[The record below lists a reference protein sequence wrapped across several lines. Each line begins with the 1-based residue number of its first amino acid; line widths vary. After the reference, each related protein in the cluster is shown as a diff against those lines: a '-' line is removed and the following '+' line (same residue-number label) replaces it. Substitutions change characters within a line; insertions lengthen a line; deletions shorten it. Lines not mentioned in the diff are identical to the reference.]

1 MFPPTTR
8 PADKGALRCEQRSS
22 SATLCPV
29 ESRNVTIGN
38 PFNKNRL
45 GFVPMSWLAATV
57 YQPGA
62 KAVFSLD
69 LEWGSDGVFMM
80 TRPQFLRL
88 LEHTFVSFA

>member
-1 MFPPTTR
+1 
-8 PADKGALRCEQRSS
+8 
-22 SATLCPV
+22 
-29 ESRNVTIGN
+29 
-38 PFNKNRL
+38 
-45 GFVPMSWLAATV
+45 MSWLAATV

-69 LEWGSDGVFMM
+69 LKWGSDGVFMM